1 VIPDDRAS
9 GLLSSLQ
16 IPFKNGPVSPQTAS
30 DLADH
35 MAVRALAP
43 LYALGVDQRDEAMVK
58 SVFASDAVIHGTIGD
73 GPASEYIPKLI
84 EGVGHYQATMHNIT
98 NQYVDLRRGA
108 GEVLSYAIALHF
120 EEPANGRT
128 DMAMGVHYRDR
139 VIRTTEGWLIAE
151 RTTVKLWTRGPFP
164 R

>member
-1 VIPDDRAS
+1 MPDDRT
-9 GLLSSLQ
+9 GDLLSSSQ
-16 IPFKNGPVSPQTAS
+16 IPFKNGPLSPLAAS

-43 LYALGVDQRDEAMVK
+43 LYALGVDQRDESMVK

-73 GPASEYIPKLI
+73 GLATEYIPKLI
-84 EGVGHYQATMHNIT
+84 EGVRPYQATMHNIT
-98 NQYVDLRRGA
+98 NQYVDLQQGA
-108 GEVLSYAIALHF
+108 GEVWSYAIALHF
-120 EEPANGRT
+120 EEPADRM